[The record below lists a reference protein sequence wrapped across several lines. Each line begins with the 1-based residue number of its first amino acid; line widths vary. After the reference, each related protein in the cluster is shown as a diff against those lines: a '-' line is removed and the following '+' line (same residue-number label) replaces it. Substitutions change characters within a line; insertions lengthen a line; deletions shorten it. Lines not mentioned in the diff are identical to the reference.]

1 MVSANEEGVP
11 APSAGNA
18 DLLQP
23 RLELR
28 NVSKSFGAVHALLDA
43 SLRLYPGEV
52 TALVGE
58 NGAGKSTL
66 VKTMAGLH
74 QADRGEILMD
84 GRVREFRD
92 PLQSR
97 EAGIAVIYQEPTMFP
112 DLTVAEN
119 IFMGRQ
125 PLRSFRRIDRKE
137 MRRRCLDLFDTLGVT
152 IDPDRLAQGLSIA
165 DQQVVEIAKAISLD
179 ASVLIMD
186 EPTAALSG
194 VEVERL
200 FAVTR
205 RLQRRGA
212 AVLFISHRF
221 EEVFE
226 ISQWITVMR
235 DGAHVS
241 TGRTEDLSIDGVIRQ
256 MVGRDVASLFPK
268 QEAALGEKILEV
280 KGLSRKGIFSD
291 ISFDVRSGEI
301 VGLSGLVGAGRS
313 EVARAIFGVDRYDAG
328 SILMDGRQLKPF
340 SPAAAMASGIG
351 FVPEDRRK
359 QGLVMELNVS
369 RNLTLTLRRQLS
381 KFGLLTNRSEAVATG
396 DWGKKLQI
404 KAGAPTSPISTLSGG
419 NQQKVVLG
427 KWLATDPRLL
437 IIDEPTRGIDVGT
450 KAEVHRLVSELAGNG
465 MAVLMISS
473 ELPEILG
480 MSDRV
485 LVMHE
490 GRISAQLDRSAA
502 TEESVMAAATGVQ
515 APTKENEL

>member
-11 APSAGNA
+11 APSAANA

-137 MRRRCLDLFDTLGVT
+137 MRRRSLDLFSTLGVT

-256 MVGRDVASLFPK
+256 MVGRDVASLLGDPTVFT
-268 QEAALGEKILEV
+268 AAN
-280 KGLSRKGIFSD
+280 
-291 ISFDVRSGEI
+291 
-301 VGLSGLVGAGRS
+301 
-313 EVARAIFGVDRYDAG
+313 VDQYN
-328 SILMDGRQLKPF
+328 F
-340 SPAAAMASGIG
+340 
-351 FVPEDRRK
+351 
-359 QGLVMELNVS
+359 
-369 RNLTLTLRRQLS
+369 
-381 KFGLLTNRSEAVATG
+381 
-396 DWGKKLQI
+396 
-404 KAGAPTSPISTLSGG
+404 
-419 NQQKVVLG
+419 
-427 KWLATDPRLL
+427 
-437 IIDEPTRGIDVGT
+437 
-450 KAEVHRLVSELAGNG
+450 
-465 MAVLMISS
+465 
-473 ELPEILG
+473 
-480 MSDRV
+480 
-485 LVMHE
+485 
-490 GRISAQLDRSAA
+490 
-502 TEESVMAAATGVQ
+502 
-515 APTKENEL
+515 